1 MFDFWATYSAWW
13 CSISLRIFEEMFFDV
28 FDSER
33 LSGSARLVW
42 LRCAKSWFTE
52 WPLANAA
59 NWKACSDEFVRFERW
74 ETLEGVDLIFVFLL
88 VAALEHRI
96 SNSVSVMEFRR
107 QRQECFQSMSW
118 QRCWVCFLSRSC
130 HQGSEVHFYR
140 NGMTGRNR
148 TANVGDAE
156 CQLTTM
162 CVRQI
167 LLNVFKLDVFHRW
180 HYPFHA
186 VRSWWLMI
194 CTYVAEKLQ
203 QYRASRSF
211 STQVCVDTFR
221 MLISFKAVY
230 LRQDDILFCSWTSCN
245 AWLLS
250 SSFKRVTQ
258 CLRCDWL
265 SFWFCDYRHVMKG
278 VAQSRLDYSNGVGT
292 IDRLW
297 HDSRLGFSER
307 WWSQPLR
314 LRLFQGWLVFTS
326 WHMVVRRRACVSTK
340 SMKSITAG

>member
-1 MFDFWATYSAWW
+1 MFHFTTYLWG
-13 CSISLRIFEEMFFDV
+13 DV
-28 FDSER
+28 FWC
-33 LSGSARLVW
+33 LWQWALVW
-42 LRCAKSWFTE
+42 LSTTCMTWCAKSWFTE
-52 WPLANAA
+52 WTLANAA

-107 QRQECFQSMSW
+107 QRQECCQSMSW
-118 QRCWVCFLSRSC
+118 QWCWVCFLSRSC
-130 HQGSEVHFYR
+130 HQGSEVHFNR

-148 TANVGDAE
+148 TANVEDAE

-245 AWLLS
+245 ACCLHPSKGLHSVYGVIGFLFGLVIIDMCWREWLNQDLIIAMGLALLTG
-250 SSFKRVTQ
+250 FDMIRV
-258 CLRCDWL
+258 
-265 SFWFCDYRHVMKG
+265 
-278 VAQSRLDYSNGVGT
+278 
-292 IDRLW
+292 
-297 HDSRLGFSER
+297 LGFLNVDDLSHYD
-307 WWSQPLR
+307 
-314 LRLFQGWLVFTS
+314 FVYFK
-326 WHMVVRRRACVSTK
+326 VDCVHIMAHGREK
-340 SMKSITAG
+340 EGMCLN